1 MEIIISLIV
10 WALCALGCYK
20 IAEKNHRDTTIAAI
34 MGFIFGIFAIIV
46 YALIG
51 EPKQ

>member
-10 WALCALGCYK
+10 WALCALACYK

-34 MGFIFGIFAIIV
+34 MGFIFGILAIVV

>member
-1 MEIIISLIV
+1 MEVIISLII
-10 WALCALGCYK
+10 WALCTLACYK
-20 IAEKNHRDTTIAAI
+20 IAEKNHRDTAIATI
-34 MGFIFGIFAIIV
+34 MGLIFGIFAIII